1 MEIIIYGI
9 INSITLSLI
18 SLGFTLVYS
27 ISRLPNFAHGALYIT
42 TGYITWLFINKF
54 EGFPYPFAIFLAIA
68 ITCVIGAL
76 IYRFILIRIRGME
89 ISEIIATY
97 AIGLAIL
104 EGLRWGGLRG
114 MTFTLPTFS
123 SGTVSIFGTNID
135 HQRLIVVGVGICTFI
150 LLYLFTHFNKVGLA
164 LRGIAQ
170 DERAAM
176 MLGIDSDMTA
186 IISLAIGS
194 GLAGFAAV
202 VLLPL
207 GNIIVEAGYNVLI
220 FAIAVCVI
228 GGLGSWAGTILAS
241 FIIGFAQILT
251 EAFLSSHYQMVVA
264 LIAIIVTLLIKPSGI
279 FGKQKELE
287 ERV

>member
-1 MEIIIYGI
+1 MEIVVYGI

-27 ISRLPNFAHGALYIT
+27 ISRVPNFAHGALYVAS
-42 TGYITWLFINKF
+42 GYLTW
-54 EGFPYPFAIFLAIA
+54 IFLNKCTGMPYVMAIILGIGITA
-68 ITCVIGAL
+68 IVGAL
-76 IYRFILIRIRGME
+76 IYQFILVRVRGME

-114 MTFTLPTFS
+114 GTFS
-123 SGTVSIFGTNID
+123 LPAFFAGSVDILGVSVD
-135 HQRLIVVGVGICTFI
+135 YQRLIIVGAGILTFI
-150 LLYLFTHFNKVGLA
+150 LLYLFTRYTKMGLA
-164 LRGIAQ
+164 FRGIAQ

-176 MLGIDSDMTA
+176 MLGINSDVTA
-186 IISLAIGS
+186 VLSLGIGS
-194 GLAGFAAV
+194 ALAGLAAIL
-202 VLLPL
+202 LLPL
-207 GNIIVEAGYNVLI
+207 GNIVVETGYNVLI

-228 GGLGSWAGTILAS
+228 GGLGSWGGVIVAS

-251 EAFLSSHYQMVVA
+251 ESFLSAHYQMVVA
-264 LIAIIVTLLIKPSGI
+264 LLAIILTLLVKPSGI

>member
-1 MEIIIYGI
+1 MEIIVYGT
-9 INSITLSLI
+9 INSVILSLTA
-18 SLGFTLVYS
+18 LGFTLVYS
-27 ISRLPNFAHGALYIT
+27 IARMPNFAHGALYIT
-42 TGYITWLFINKF
+42 TGYLAWLFMNKF
-54 EGFPYPFAIFLAIA
+54 GSLPYPLALALAIG
-68 ITCVIGAL
+68 ITAAIGAL

-114 MTFTLPTFS
+114 MTFTLPPFITGS
-123 SGTVSIFGTNID
+123 MNIFGVSVD
-135 HQRLIVVGVGICTFI
+135 YQRLLIVVAGIGIFAT
-150 LLYLFTHFNKVGLA
+150 LYLFTHFNKVGLA

-186 IISLAIGS
+186 IISLALGS
-194 GLAGFAAV
+194 GLAGLAAV
-202 VLLPL
+202 MLLPL
-207 GNIIVEAGYNVLI
+207 GNIIVEVGYNVLI
-220 FAIAVCVI
+220 FAIAVSVI
-228 GGLGSWAGTILAS
+228 GGLGSWGGTILAS

-251 EAFLSSHYQMVVA
+251 EAFLSSQYQMVVA
-264 LIAIIVTLLIKPSGI
+264 LLAIIITLLIKPSGI

>member
-1 MEIIIYGI
+1 MEIIVYGV
-9 INSITLSLI
+9 INSVILSLMA
-18 SLGFTLVYS
+18 LGFTLVYS
-27 ISRLPNFAHGALYIT
+27 IARMPNFAHGALYIT
-42 TGYITWLFINKF
+42 TGYLAWLFMNSF
-54 EGFPYPFAIFLAIA
+54 MSLSYPVAIVLSIG
-68 ITCVIGAL
+68 ITAAIGAL
-76 IYRFILIRIRGME
+76 IYRFVLIRIRGME

-114 MTFTLPTFS
+114 MTFTLPPFIAGSTTIL
-123 SGTVSIFGTNID
+123 GVSVD
-135 HQRLIVVGVGICTFI
+135 YQRLVIVGVGILTFAT
-150 LLYLFTHFNKVGLA
+150 LYLFTHFNRVGLA

-186 IISLAIGS
+186 IISLALGS
-194 GLAGFAAV
+194 GLAGLAAIL
-202 VLLPL
+202 LLPL
-207 GNIIVEAGYNVLI
+207 GNIIVEVGYNVLI
-220 FAIAVCVI
+220 FAIAVSVI
-228 GGLGSWAGTILAS
+228 GGLGSWGGTVLAS

-264 LIAIIVTLLIKPSGI
+264 LLAIIITLLIKPSGI

>member
-1 MEIIIYGI
+1 MELVVYGI

-27 ISRLPNFAHGALYIT
+27 ISRVPNFAHGALYISA
-42 TGYITWLFINKF
+42 GYLTWLFVNEF
-54 EGFPYPFAIFLAIA
+54 AGFPYPLAIIAGIGITA
-68 ITCVIGAL
+68 IIGAL
-76 IYRFILIRIRGME
+76 IYQFILVRIRGME

-114 MTFTLPTFS
+114 GTFTLPVFFAGS
-123 SGTVSIFGTNID
+123 VNILGVSVD
-135 HQRLIVVGVGICTFI
+135 YQRLLVVGGGLLTFV
-150 LLYLFTHFNKVGLA
+150 LLYLFTRYTRIGLA
-164 LRGIAQ
+164 FRGIAQ

-176 MLGIDSDMTA
+176 MLGINSDMTA
-186 IISLAIGS
+186 VVSLAIGS
-194 GLAGFAAV
+194 ALAGLAAV
-202 VLLPL
+202 LLLPL
-207 GNIIVEAGYNVLI
+207 GNIVVETGYNVLI

-228 GGLGSWAGTILAS
+228 GGLGSWGGVIVAS

-251 EAFLSSHYQMVVA
+251 ESFISAHYQMVVA
-264 LIAIIVTLLIKPSGI
+264 LLAIIVTLLIKPSGI
-279 FGKQKELE
+279 FGRQKELE

>member
-1 MEIIIYGI
+1 MEIVVYGI

-27 ISRLPNFAHGALYIT
+27 ISRVPNFAHGALYVT
-42 TGYITWLFINKF
+42 SGYLTW
-54 EGFPYPFAIFLAIA
+54 IFLNKCTGMPYVLAIILGIG
-68 ITCVIGAL
+68 ITAVVGAL
-76 IYRFILIRIRGME
+76 IYQFILVRVRGME

-114 MTFTLPTFS
+114 GTFS
-123 SGTVSIFGTNID
+123 LPAFFAGSVDILGVSVD
-135 HQRLIVVGVGICTFI
+135 YQRLIIVGAGILTFI
-150 LLYLFTHFNKVGLA
+150 LLYLFTRYTKMGLA
-164 LRGIAQ
+164 FRGIAQ

-176 MLGIDSDMTA
+176 MLGINSDVTA
-186 IISLAIGS
+186 VLSLGIGS
-194 GLAGFAAV
+194 ALAGLAAIL
-202 VLLPL
+202 LLPL
-207 GNIIVEAGYNVLI
+207 GNIVVETGYNVLI

-228 GGLGSWAGTILAS
+228 GGLGSWGGVIVAS

-251 EAFLSSHYQMVVA
+251 ESFLSAHYQMVVA
-264 LIAIIVTLLIKPSGI
+264 LLAIILSLLVKPSGI

>member
-1 MEIIIYGI
+1 MEILVYGI
-9 INSITLSLI
+9 INSIILSLI
-18 SLGFTLVYS
+18 ALGFTLVYS
-27 ISRLPNFAHGALYIT
+27 IARVPNFAHGALYIT
-42 TGYITWLFINKF
+42 TGYTAWLCMNKLV
-54 EGFPYPFAIFLAIA
+54 GFPYPLAIVLSIG
-68 ITCVIGAL
+68 ITAAIGAL

-114 MTFTLPTFS
+114 MTFTLPPFVPGS
-123 SGTVSIFGTNID
+123 MDILGVNID
-135 HQRLIVVGVGICTFI
+135 YQRLIIGGAGILIFL
-150 LLYLFTHFNKVGLA
+150 LLYLFTHFNRVGLA

-186 IISLAIGS
+186 IASLAIGS
-194 GLAGFAAV
+194 GLAGFAAIL
-202 VLLPL
+202 LLPL

-220 FAIAVCVI
+220 FAVAVCVI
-228 GGLGSWAGTILAS
+228 GGLGSWGGTILAS

-251 EAFLSSHYQMVVA
+251 ERFLSSHYTMVVA
-264 LIAIIVTLLIKPSGI
+264 LLAIVITLLVKPSGI

>member
-1 MEIIIYGI
+1 MELLVYGI

-27 ISRLPNFAHGALYIT
+27 ISRVPNFAHGALYVAS
-42 TGYITWLFINKF
+42 GYLTWLFLNEFLGI
-54 EGFPYPFAIFLAIA
+54 PYLLAILAGVIITSLVGAA
-68 ITCVIGAL
+68 I
-76 IYRFILIRIRGME
+76 YQFILVRIRGME

-114 MTFTLPTFS
+114 GTFVLPTFFAGS
-123 SGTVSIFGTNID
+123 INVLGVSVD
-135 HQRLIVVGVGICTFI
+135 YQRLIIVGAGMLTFVI
-150 LLYLFTHFNKVGLA
+150 LYMFTRFTKVGLA
-164 LRGIAQ
+164 FRGIAQ

-176 MLGIDSDMTA
+176 MLGINSDMTA
-186 IISLAIGS
+186 VLSLAIGS
-194 GLAGFAAV
+194 ALAGLAAV
-202 VLLPL
+202 LLLPL
-207 GNIIVEAGYNVLI
+207 GNIVVEGGYNVLV
-220 FAIAVCVI
+220 FAVAVCVI
-228 GGLGSWAGTILAS
+228 GGLGSWGGVIVAS

-251 EAFLSSHYQMVVA
+251 EYFISAHYQMVVA
-264 LIAIIVTLLIKPSGI
+264 LLAIIITLLVKPSGI

>member
-9 INSITLSLI
+9 VNSVILSLMA
-18 SLGFTLVYS
+18 LGFTLVYS
-27 ISRLPNFAHGALYIT
+27 IARVPNFAHGALYIT
-42 TGYITWLFINKF
+42 AGYIAWLLMNKLT
-54 EGFPYPFAIFLAIA
+54 GFPYFLAILIAVSVTA
-68 ITCVIGAL
+68 IIGAL
-76 IYRFILIRIRGME
+76 IYRFVLIRIRGME

-114 MTFTLPTFS
+114 GTFTLPPFIAGS
-123 SGTVSIFGTNID
+123 MDIFGVSID
-135 HQRLIVVGVGICTFI
+135 YQRLLIVAIGLVVFVS
-150 LLYLFTHFNKVGLA
+150 LYLFTHFNRVGLA

-186 IISLAIGS
+186 IVSLAIGS
-194 GLAGFAAV
+194 GLAGFAAIL
-202 VLLPL
+202 LLPL
-207 GNIIVEAGYNVLI
+207 GNIIVEQGYAVLI
-220 FAIAVCVI
+220 FAIAVCII
-228 GGLGSWAGTILAS
+228 GGLGSWGGTILAS

-251 EAFLSSHYQMVVA
+251 EVFLSTHYVMVVA
-264 LIAIIVTLLIKPSGI
+264 LLAIIVTLLIKPSGI

>member
-1 MEIIIYGI
+1 VEIIIYGV
-9 INSITLSLI
+9 INSVILSLMA
-18 SLGFTLVYS
+18 LGFTLVYS
-27 ISRLPNFAHGALYIT
+27 IARVPNFAHGALYIT
-42 TGYITWLFINKF
+42 TGYIAWLLMNKF
-54 EGFPYPFAIFLAIA
+54 VSFPYPLAIVLA
-68 ITCVIGAL
+68 IGITALIGAL
-76 IYRFILIRIRGME
+76 IYRFVLIRIRGME

-114 MTFTLPTFS
+114 MTFTLPPFIAGS
-123 SGTVSIFGTNID
+123 MDIFGVSID
-135 HQRLIVVGVGICTFI
+135 YQRLIIVGVGIIIFAS
-150 LLYLFTHFNKVGLA
+150 LYLFTHFNRVGLA

-186 IISLAIGS
+186 IVSLAIGS
-194 GLAGFAAV
+194 GLAGFAAIL
-202 VLLPL
+202 LLPL
-207 GNIIVEAGYNVLI
+207 GNIIVEQGYSVLI

-228 GGLGSWAGTILAS
+228 GGLGSWGGTILAS

-251 EAFLSSHYQMVVA
+251 EVFLSTHYLMVVA
-264 LIAIIVTLLIKPSGI
+264 LLAIIVTLLIKPSGI

>member
-1 MEIIIYGI
+1 MEILVYGI
-9 INSITLSLI
+9 INSIILSLM
-18 SLGFTLVYS
+18 SLGFSLVYS
-27 ISRLPNFAHGALYIT
+27 IARVPNFAHGALYIT
-42 TGYITWLFINKF
+42 TGYMVWLMVNKLQ
-54 EGFPYPFAIFLAIA
+54 GLPYILAIIFAIGATAI
-68 ITCVIGAL
+68 IGAL
-76 IYRFILIRIRGME
+76 IYRCVLIRIRGME

-114 MTFTLPTFS
+114 MTFSLPPFYPGS
-123 SGTVSIFGTNID
+123 VSMFGLLID
-135 HQRLIVVGVGICTFI
+135 YQRLIIVGTGILTFI
-150 LLYLFTHFNKVGLA
+150 LLYLFTRYTKIGLA

-176 MLGIDSDMTA
+176 MLGINSDMTA
-186 IISLAIGS
+186 VISLAIGS
-194 GLAGFAAV
+194 ALAGFAAV
-202 VLLPL
+202 LLLPL
-207 GNIIVEAGYNVLI
+207 GNIVVEAGYNVLI

-228 GGLGSWAGTILAS
+228 GGLGSWGGTIVAS

-251 EAFLSSHYQMVVA
+251 EALGSSHYQMVVA
-264 LIAIIVTLLIKPSGI
+264 LLAIILTLLIKPSGL

>member
-1 MEIIIYGI
+1 MEILVYGI
-9 INSITLSLI
+9 INSITLAII

-42 TGYITWLFINKF
+42 TGYITWLFLNRL
-54 EGFPYPFAIFLAIA
+54 EGFPYLFAIFLGIA
-68 ITCVIGAL
+68 ITCIIGAL
-76 IYRFILIRIRGME
+76 IYQLILIRIRGME

-114 MTFTLPTFS
+114 MTFTLPVFYP
-123 SGTVSIFGTNID
+123 GAIEIFGVSVD
-135 HQRLIVVGVGICTFI
+135 YQRIIIVIVGVCTFI
-150 LLYLFTHFNKVGLA
+150 LLYLFTHFNKIGLA

-176 MLGIDSDMTA
+176 MLGIDSDTTA

-194 GLAGFAAV
+194 GLAGFAAIL
-202 VLLPL
+202 LLPL

-251 EAFLSSHYQMVVA
+251 EHFLSSHYQMVVA
-264 LIAIIVTLLIKPSGI
+264 LLAIIVTLLIKPSGI

>member
-1 MEIIIYGI
+1 MEILIYGI
-9 INSITLSLI
+9 INSVILSLM

-27 ISRLPNFAHGALYIT
+27 IARVPNFAHGALYIT
-42 TGYITWLFINKF
+42 TGYTTWLFMNKLV
-54 EGFPYPFAIFLAIA
+54 GFPYPLAIILSIA
-68 ITCVIGAL
+68 LTSAIGAL

-114 MTFTLPTFS
+114 MTFTLPPFVQGS
-123 SGTVSIFGTNID
+123 VQLAGINID
-135 HQRLIVVGVGICTFI
+135 YQRLIIVAVGILIFI

-186 IISLAIGS
+186 VISLAIGS
-194 GLAGFAAV
+194 GLAGFASV
-202 VLLPL
+202 LLLPL
-207 GNIIVEAGYNVLI
+207 GSIIVEAGYNVLI

-228 GGLGSWAGTILAS
+228 GGLGSWGGTIVAS

-251 EAFLSSHYQMVVA
+251 DRFLSSHYLMVVA
-264 LIAIIVTLLIKPSGI
+264 LLAIIVTLLIKPSGI

>member
-9 INSITLSLI
+9 INSIILSLL
-18 SLGFTLVYS
+18 SLGFALVYS

-42 TGYITWLFINKF
+42 AGYLVW
-54 EGFPYPFAIFLAIA
+54 IFLNKAGLPYVVSILLGIA
-68 ITCVIGAL
+68 ATSFIGAM
-76 IYRFILIRIRGME
+76 IYRFIIMRIRGME
-89 ISEIIATY
+89 ISEIIGTY
-97 AIGLAIL
+97 AIGLAII

-114 MTFTLPTFS
+114 MTYTLPVFINGSTTIA
-123 SGTVSIFGTNID
+123 GVAVD
-135 HQRLIVVGVGICTFI
+135 YQRLLIVGAGILTFV
-150 LLYLFTHFNKVGLA
+150 LLFLFTRYNKIGLA

-194 GLAGFAAV
+194 GLAAFAAV
-202 VLLPL
+202 LLLPL
-207 GNIIVEAGYNVLI
+207 GNIVVEQGYNVLI
-220 FAIAVCVI
+220 FAVAVCII
-228 GGLGSWAGTILAS
+228 GGLGSWSGTIVAS

-251 EAFLSSHYQMVVA
+251 ETLVSTHFLMVVA
-264 LIAIIVTLLIKPSGI
+264 LLAIIVTLLVKPSGI
-279 FGKQKELE
+279 FGKQKQLE

>member
-1 MEIIIYGI
+1 MEILVYGI
-9 INSITLSLI
+9 INSITLSLL

-27 ISRLPNFAHGALYIT
+27 ISRVPNFAHGALYVMS
-42 TGYITWLFINKF
+42 GYFTWLFLNKF
-54 EGFPYPFAIFLAIA
+54 IAFPYPFAIILAIGL
-68 ITCVIGAL
+68 TSLVGAL

-114 MTFTLPTFS
+114 MTFTLPPFIAGSTM
-123 SGTVSIFGTNID
+123 ILGTNVD
-135 HQRLIVVGVGICTFI
+135 FQRLIIVGIGVLTFI
-150 LLYLFTHFNKVGLA
+150 FLYLFTHFNKVGLA

-186 IISLAIGS
+186 VISLAIGS

-202 VLLPL
+202 LLLPL
-207 GNIIVEAGYNVLI
+207 GNIIVETGYNVLI

-228 GGLGSWAGTILAS
+228 GGLGSWGGTVVAS

-251 EAFLSSHYQMVVA
+251 EAFLSTHYQMVVA
-264 LIAIIVTLLIKPSGI
+264 LLAIIITLLIKPSGI